1 MKKEKIGRNIYIFL
15 VFVFLYIPIFVV
27 ILFSFNTSKMNIIFE
42 GFTLEWY
49 GNFFQNR
56 TLMDSL
62 YNTLIIAFAS
72 TGISLIIGTVG
83 AVGMSK
89 YEFKGKKITDLLLY
103 VPIVIPEVVLG
114 VAMLSIFTLLKI
126 TI

>member
-62 YNTLIIAFAS
+62 I
-72 TGISLIIGTVG
+72 
-83 AVGMSK
+83 
-89 YEFKGKKITDLLLY
+89 
-103 VPIVIPEVVLG
+103 
-114 VAMLSIFTLLKI
+114 
-126 TI
+126 